1 MANTVIA
8 ENLKFPEG
16 PSFDRDGNL
25 YVVEIQGGQVSKIA
39 SDGSVSVFAKTG
51 GGPNGAN
58 FGPDGQLYVC
68 NNGGF
73 PGSDREPGRVERIAP
88 DGRVTVLIREV
99 DGEPLN
105 SPNDLGF
112 DEYGNFYFTDPVFG
126 AAGVELDGAPAG
138 NICFHDTSGRT
149 RRLHTGFAFPNG
161 IGVSPD
167 GRTLIVC
174 ESMTFKLHAF
184 DILEPGVLG
193 EPREFGFLG
202 DGAIPDGFAF
212 DVDGNILCCGF
223 ASGQIH
229 VFAPGGGAK
238 IGTLDF
244 EDKRVTNVCFG
255 GPEFKSLFVTESGA
269 GRVVCVDWERPGMV
283 LFPDRRG

>member
-16 PSFDRDGNL
+16 PAFDRDGNL
-25 YVVEIQGGQVSKIA
+25 YVVEIQAGQVSKIA
-39 SDGSVSVFAKTG
+39 PDGSVSVFAETG
-51 GGPNGAN
+51 AGPNGAN

-126 AAGVELDGAPAG
+126 AAGVELDEAPPG
-138 NICFHDTSGRT
+138 NICFHDMSGRT

-167 GRTLIVC
+167 GQTLIVC
-174 ESMTFKLHAF
+174 ESMTFRLHAF

-212 DVDGNILCCGF
+212 DVDGNILCCGYE
-223 ASGQIH
+223 SGQIH
-229 VFAPGGGAK
+229 VFAPDGGAK

-269 GRVVCVDWERPGMV
+269 GRVVRVDWERPGMV